1 MRVSVVVPVYN
12 VADFLDECLRSVLGE
27 ADGDVELMCVDDGST
42 DASGE
47 KLDRAARQIAPGGC
61 MMKVIHQENA
71 GAGAARNA
79 ALSAATGDWIMFLDG
94 DDVLAKGWL
103 SLVRAMASRHPSAE
117 MLGFGRTEALPVEP
131 VVDSFDSYEVDVSQ
145 VVGIDVYERGMWQYA
160 YRRDLIRG
168 LEFERIIRV
177 DDKLFES
184 MALLR
189 ATRVAVTDI
198 PAYGYRQREGSIVHT
213 AWTRENFGAELIL
226 RITWLRAMTEHG
238 KTMDRRLWRLMGL
251 RFLEYIP
258 RNLLDVSDPA
268 LRRELESRWFD
279 TLRLA
284 GAYGFASWQRFAMR
298 ILGATRSRALAW
310 LLCRLPYAA
319 KHLIHFGTLR

>member
-1 MRVSVVVPVYN
+1 MKVSVVVPAYN
-12 VADFLDECLRSVLGE
+12 VADFLDECLCSVLGE
-27 ADGDVELMCVDDGST
+27 ADGDVELVCVDDGST
-42 DASGE
+42 DATWE
-47 KLDRAARQIAPGGC
+47 IASAFAEGHGGTV
-61 MMKVIHQENA
+61 KAVRQENA
-71 GAGAARNA
+71 GAGAARNTGLA
-79 ALSAATGDWIMFLDG
+79 TATGDWIMFLDG

-117 MLGFGRTEALPVEP
+117 MLGFGRTETLPVRP
-131 VVDSFDSYEVDVSQ
+131 VAVCESREVDVSR
-145 VVGIDVYERGMWQYA
+145 VVGFDVYERGLWQYA
-160 YRRDLIRG
+160 YRRDLVAG

-177 DDKLFES
+177 EDKLFEGD
-184 MALLR
+184 ALLR
-189 ATRVAVTDI
+189 ASRVALMDV
-198 PAYGYRQREGSIVHT
+198 PAYGYRQREGSVVHVG
-213 AWTRENFGAELIL
+213 WTRENFGAELIW
-226 RITWLRAMTEHG
+226 RIKWLRSMTEHG

-251 RFLEYIP
+251 CFLEYIP

-268 LRRELESRWFD
+268 LERELESQWFD

-284 GAYGFASWQRFAMR
+284 GAYGFAPWQRFAMR